1 MSIELQY
8 SLKLLCRIGHFTQ
21 GYWVEFQM
29 HASSH
34 THSRFLI
41 AYVSKLNKDFFGKD
55 VLIVDCIV
63 EETVPNIQDK
73 ISLSLD

>member
-1 MSIELQY
+1 
-8 SLKLLCRIGHFTQ
+8 
-21 GYWVEFQM
+21 M

-34 THSRFLI
+34 THACFLI
-41 AYVSKLNKDFFGKD
+41 AYVSKLNKDFFSKD
-55 VLIVDCIV
+55 ILIVDCTV